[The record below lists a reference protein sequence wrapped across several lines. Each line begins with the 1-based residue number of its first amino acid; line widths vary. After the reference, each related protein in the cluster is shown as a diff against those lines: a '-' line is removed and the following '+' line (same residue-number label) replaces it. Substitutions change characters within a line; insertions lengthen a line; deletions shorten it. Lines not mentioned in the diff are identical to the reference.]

1 MSPPSTAH
9 IPHLDGWRGLAIAV
23 VMVGH
28 FGGPGFRWLGPFG
41 VSLFFVLSGR
51 LMCQLL
57 FIRKVALTSF
67 FVRRFSR
74 ILPTFWLFLL
84 AMYCYSTFWAATPFR
99 PAFDE
104 LVSTLFFLRTY
115 LPGDT
120 TIMTKQWAIGH
131 IWSLNVEEHSYMF
144 LAVAAM
150 LSRRY
155 GPRLLAPAFLVAS
168 LVAALL
174 FNIGYAISP
183 PTGASPW
190 NLRSECAS
198 VGILAGA
205 TFWFVRARFA
215 PHLFARIPSLLP
227 VISLA
232 LAAVCVALYKY
243 KALDTT
249 LAPLC
254 LAFSVVCVDRLP
266 ALLRQLLALRILRW
280 FGVCSFSLYL
290 WQQPFFLST
299 LTEGTDRALAFGL
312 SMVAGAASFYLFED
326 PVRKALNKAWD
337 ERGAV
342 AAAPALQGE
351 A

>member
-9 IPHLDGWRGLAIAV
+9 IPHLDGWRGLAIAA

-232 LAAVCVALYKY
+232 
-243 KALDTT
+243 
-249 LAPLC
+249 
-254 LAFSVVCVDRLP
+254 FSVVCVDRLP

-337 ERGAV
+337 ERVAV